1 MGIRAFFAVDLEPG
15 VRKHLARAVSMLPL
29 GDTTARPVKADNLH
43 ITMHFLGDIA
53 DEEVMVAHE
62 AGARAAVQFEPFELS
77 IGEIVCVPP
86 EGRLRMLSAN
96 VDDSAG
102 QLADLYAELG
112 QQLGP
117 EGFRVDH
124 RPFKPHVTLARF
136 RSPPRDDAV
145 QQAVADAMK
154 SFGRV
159 MVDELVLYSS
169 QKTKGGPVYSALAR
183 SGFGGQE

>member
-1 MGIRAFFAVDLEPG
+1 MGLRAFFAVDLGPD
-15 VRKHLARAVSMLPL
+15 VRKRLARAVSTLPL
-29 GDTTARPVKADNLH
+29 GETSARPVKADNLH

-62 AGARAAVQFEPFELS
+62 AGARAVADFAPFELS

-86 EGRLRMLSAN
+86 EGKLRMLWAN
-96 VDDSAG
+96 VNDPAG
-102 QLADLYAELG
+102 QLADLYMALG
-112 QQLGP
+112 EQLGP

-124 RPFKPHVTLARF
+124 RPFNPHVTLTRF

-154 SFGRV
+154 SFGSV
-159 MVDELVLYSS
+159 MVDELVLYTS
-169 QKTKGGPVYSALAR
+169 QLTKGGPVYSALAR
-183 SGFGGQE
+183 NALEGG